1 MSGGRT
7 EEKRKEKMRNKSR
20 DKVTVRRMR
29 SRENGRGKRK
39 YN

>member
-29 SRENGRGKRK
+29 SRKKWEREQEI
-39 YN
+39 

>member
-1 MSGGRT
+1 MSGERT

-29 SRENGRGKRK
+29 SRKNGRGKRK